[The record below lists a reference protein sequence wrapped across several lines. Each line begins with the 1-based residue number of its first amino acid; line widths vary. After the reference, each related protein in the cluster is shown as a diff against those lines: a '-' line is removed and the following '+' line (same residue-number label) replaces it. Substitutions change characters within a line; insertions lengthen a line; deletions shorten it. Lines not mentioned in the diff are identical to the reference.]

1 MQQPFLFCCIF
12 AMLKSKRKNIM
23 FGYQYP
29 TWLPIAFFVVLM
41 AVSYGVGKWLVKN
54 DRDYK
59 GF

>member
-1 MQQPFLFCCIF
+1 
-12 AMLKSKRKNIM
+12 M

-29 TWLPIAFFVVLM
+29 TWVPLLFFAVLM
-41 AVSYGVGKWLVKN
+41 LASYGVGKWLVKN

>member
-1 MQQPFLFCCIF
+1 
-12 AMLKSKRKNIM
+12 M

-29 TWLPIAFFVVLM
+29 TWLPIAFFVVLL
-41 AVSYGVGKWLVKN
+41 ALSYAVGKWLVKN

>member
-1 MQQPFLFCCIF
+1 
-12 AMLKSKRKNIM
+12 M

-29 TWLPIAFFVVLM
+29 TWLPIAFFVVLLLS
-41 AVSYGVGKWLVKN
+41 AYAIGKWLVKN